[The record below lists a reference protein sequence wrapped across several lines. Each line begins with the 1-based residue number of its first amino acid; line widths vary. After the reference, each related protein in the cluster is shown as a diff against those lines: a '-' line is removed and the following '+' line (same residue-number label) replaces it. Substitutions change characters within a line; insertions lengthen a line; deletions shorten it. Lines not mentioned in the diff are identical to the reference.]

1 MRRLVLAATLVL
13 IGSASVPAQV
23 PRTPVLEELRQRIL
37 RGATGTVEG
46 RLYVERPKPDAP
58 DQPLAGIGVLL
69 VPQADDLLAQL
80 EDLKRASR
88 DSVRGFRAA
97 APGVRDL
104 VDEYET
110 ELWRAG
116 YPDAAPRTV
125 TDATGTFRLQVPA
138 GAWLLVAR
146 RSVFV
151 RLHSTRPVAPP
162 SALALDP
169 LALYSTSQ
177 FQHFQPTARMT
188 GFDAVSFWLRA
199 VEVTQG
205 ETVALDLHDRGV
217 WLSAVEEE
225 HDIARRGRLSRMS
238 KKR

>member
-1 MRRLVLAATLVL
+1 MRALALAATLVL
-13 IGSASVPAQV
+13 IGSGSVLAQV
-23 PRTPVLEELRQRIL
+23 PRGPVLEELRQRIM

-46 RLYVERPKPDAP
+46 RVYLERTKPDAP
-58 DQPLAGIGVLL
+58 DQPLVGLGVLL
-69 VPQADDLLAQL
+69 VPQADDLLSQL
-80 EDLKRASR
+80 EGLKRASR
-88 DSVRGFRAA
+88 DSVQGFRAA

-146 RSVFV
+146 RSIFV
-151 RLHSTRPVAPP
+151 KTHSPRPVGPP

-177 FQHFQPTARMT
+177 FQHFQPIARLT
-188 GFDAVSFWLRA
+188 GFDAVSFWLRE

-225 HDIARRGRLSRMS
+225 HDIARRGRLSRMT